1 MKPIDVPDVVYISTY
16 GSYEPWTEKKEDETD
31 VCYLKADTLI
41 NEINRNLK
49 SIQEV
54 EHLSSFEIE
63 KAWNRG
69 YARAKEEMLE
79 FIQEIT
85 EKGNTYFDLKRKG
98 NKK

>member
-16 GSYEPWTEKKEDETD
+16 GYYEPWTEKKEDETD

-49 SIQEV
+49 ALQEV
-54 EHLSSFEIE
+54 EHLSSFEVE

-69 YARAKEEMLE
+69 YARAKKEMLE
-79 FIQEIT
+79 FIQEII
-85 EKGNTYFDLKRKG
+85 EKGNAK
-98 NKK
+98 